1 MRTPA
6 DDLAEFER
14 NVAAEL
20 DAKADSPRWTVGAIT
35 AKDLQSK
42 QFDPV
47 RYVLPGF
54 IPEGVTLLVGKPK
67 LGKSW
72 AALDLCIAAAADR
85 FTFGTLKPA
94 QGDVLYLALED
105 SQRRLK
111 RRMAKLLPD
120 GVAWPSRLTLQTS
133 WRRAN
138 DGGLDDMEAWC
149 NSVPDPTLIMIDT
162 LEKFRTPP
170 KSGTQSYSTDYEAIT
185 GLQAIAKS
193 RPGLG
198 IVLLHHDRKMDADD
212 PFDTVSGTL
221 GLTGA
226 ADTILI
232 MKRKDGAVRLFVRGR
247 DVEESDT
254 PLQFN
259 KNTCRWTLMND
270 TVAAERHSTERQQ
283 IIAALTTFVPAS
295 DRDGM
300 SVAEIMAATERTDRN
315 AIDQILF
322 KMGRDGDIKRV
333 RRGIYSL
340 PQEAGKIGKKERNGL
355 QPTENAILSGNLT
368 DLTDLTGQCSPCP
381 EDWSFHQEDE
391 ASAAAARR
399 M

>member
-1 MRTPA
+1 M
-6 DDLAEFER
+6 
-14 NVAAEL
+14 AAEL
-20 DAKADSPRWTVGAIT
+20 KPKVDVPRWLAGAIT
-35 AKDLQSK
+35 AKELQGK

-72 AALDLCIAAAADR
+72 AALDLCIAATADR
-85 FTFGTLKPA
+85 FTFGTLKPS
-94 QGDVLYLALED
+94 QGDGLYLALED

-111 RRMAKLLPD
+111 HRMAKLLPD
-120 GVAWPSRLTLQTS
+120 GIAWPSRLTLQTS

-138 DGGLDDMEAWC
+138 DGGLDDIEAWC

-170 KSGTQSYSTDYEAIT
+170 RSGTQSYSTDYEAIT
-185 GLQAIAKS
+185 GLQAIAKA

-198 IVLLHHDRKMDADD
+198 IVLLHHERKMDAED

-283 IIAALTTFVPAS
+283 IIAALTTFVSAS

-315 AIDQILF
+315 AIDQLLF

-355 QPTENAILSGNLT
+355 QPAENTVISGNLT
-368 DLTDLTGQCSPCP
+368 DLTDLTGQCGPSPD
-381 EDWSFHQEDE
+381 DWSFHQEDE
-391 ASAAAARR
+391 PSAEAARR

>member
-1 MRTPA
+1 M
-6 DDLAEFER
+6 
-14 NVAAEL
+14 
-20 DAKADSPRWTVGAIT
+20 KADLPRWMAGAIT
-35 AKDLQSK
+35 AKDLQGK

-47 RYVLPGF
+47 QYVLPGF

-67 LGKSW
+67 IGKSW
-72 AALDLCIAAAADR
+72 AALDLCIGAAADR

-111 RRMAKLLPD
+111 RRMTRLLPD
-120 GVAWPSRLTLQTS
+120 DVAWPARLTLQTS

-138 DGGLDDMEAWC
+138 DGGLDDIEAWC
-149 NSVPDPTLIMIDT
+149 KSVSEPTVIMIDT

-170 KSGTQSYSTDYEAIT
+170 KSGTQNYSTDYEAIT

-259 KNTCRWTLMND
+259 RNTCRWSLMND
-270 TVAAERHSTERQQ
+270 TLAADRHSAERQQ
-283 IIAALTTFVPAS
+283 IIDALGAFVPAS
-295 DRDGM
+295 DSDGM

-315 AIDQILF
+315 AIDQLLF
-322 KMGRDGDIKRV
+322 KMGRDGEIKRV
-333 RRGIYSL
+333 RRGVYSL
-340 PQEAGKIGKKERNGL
+340 PQEAGKIGKKERNGV
-355 QPTENAILSGNLT
+355 QATENAGLSGNLT
-368 DLTDLTGQCSPCP
+368 DLTDLTGGPHGPDPDGWTFNLNDKPRAAGNAQPAAISTRG
-381 EDWSFHQEDE
+381 
-391 ASAAAARR
+391 ASVEKQGIA
-399 M
+399 